1 MQDAPVLFVIDDDP
15 RTRSVVEGELCKRY
29 GSDYR
34 LISTESADDPLR
46 LLARLSVDRRLVA
59 IVLAVQWLFRMT
71 GAQVLA
77 RVREFHPTAK
87 RVLLADWGD
96 LASYEPIQHAIALG
110 QLDAYVAPPVS
121 RVSGWRG
128 LDRDSSRPRL
138 PACRQPAPKSCLRAQ
153 VERPPN
159 VGMVRTGHS
168 LTCGPESLTA
178 ASIRG

>member
-110 QLDAYVAPPVS
+110 QLDAYVAPPAAASAVGEGS
-121 RVSGWRG
+121 IAIHLVH
-128 LDRDSSRPRL
+128 DY
-138 PACRQPAPKSCLRAQ
+138 LRADNLRRSLACAPRSSARQMSAWCAQ
-153 VERPPN
+153 VTP
-159 VGMVRTGHS
+159 
-168 LTCGPESLTA
+168 
-178 ASIRG
+178 